1 MKKLCTNSAITRPEF
16 TGRIK
21 GEPLDMKK
29 NALKP
34 VEIPVNLDIGYSKGS
49 DAAIATKKI
58 ETTAIHIESLFNL
71 IKLARY
77 GYETLNVDENQFLED
92 IANVSELGAGLA
104 ASLFDSV
111 IPFNGVNKN
120 ELE

>member
-1 MKKLCTNSAITRPEF
+1 
-16 TGRIK
+16 
-21 GEPLDMKK
+21 MKK